1 MKSVG
6 LNEAKPKRL
15 NGVVSPEV
23 SQESETVAQ
32 LETERAAAARVTEK
46 KKYMVNFIKQENER
60 LESEVALQER
70 TVVAVNLR
78 VKPGV
83 VDLHR
88 MRQLRKD
95 ENSRDTRARR

>member
-46 KKYMVNFIKQENER
+46 NNIW
-60 LESEVALQER
+60 
-70 TVVAVNLR
+70 
-78 VKPGV
+78 
-83 VDLHR
+83 
-88 MRQLRKD
+88 
-95 ENSRDTRARR
+95 